1 MRRPN
6 NLGDALPFEEC
17 NSCYHSDPYITQSV
31 SFDDDGVEYVIKCR
45 HERACEYA
53 YICGVD
59 YAQKVNK
66 E

>member
-6 NLGDALPFEEC
+6 NLGDVFPFEEC
-17 NSCYHSDPYITQSV
+17 NRCHQSIPYIIDNL
-31 SFDDDGVEYVIKCR
+31 SFEDNGVEYVIKCK
-45 HERACEYA
+45 HEYA
-53 YICGVD
+53 CKYAFSCGVD